1 MERIRQICLANSV
14 RILQDMKK
22 KLCPAMGRM
31 KPEHKTKRNYIRN
44 MIKPILRK
52 LSAGLMPLFILMGG
66 TVYAQSFPPETIPS
80 LISAIR
86 VPGPLDFCG
95 ERVPL
100 QEAEIRE
107 EMEKELLLSLWSRA
121 QVILWLKRSGRY
133 MPYIEKILKQNRM
146 PDDLKY
152 VAIVESSLLPHI
164 GSSKGAVGYWQ
175 FIPDTGRKYGLRVD
189 KDMDDRR
196 NFFSATRA
204 AMSYFQKLYQDFGSW
219 TLAAAAYNM
228 GEHGLRRRI
237 GEQKTDNYYHLYL
250 PMETQRYVY
259 KILAAKLIL
268 SDPEKYGFHLTQQ
281 DVYQPRQFDSVR
293 IESMETDVPLQLIA
307 EAAGTWFKTIKEMNP
322 EIRGNDLTAGI
333 HHILIPKGGA
343 KGFQERLA
351 SLVQKDRAERQARE
365 AARREI
371 VYVVKRGEYLSA
383 IAERFNV
390 PLSDLLRW
398 NNLRYNSPIH
408 PGQRLIIKQ

>member
-1 MERIRQICLANSV
+1 MLENIV
-14 RILQDMKK
+14 
-22 KLCPAMGRM
+22 
-31 KPEHKTKRNYIRN
+31 
-44 MIKPILRK
+44 RK
-52 LSAGLMPLFILMGG
+52 LSGCMMSMLLLMSGAD
-66 TVYAQSFPPETIPS
+66 YAQSFETETIPS

-95 ERVPL
+95 EKVPL
-100 QEAEIRE
+100 HEPEIRE
-107 EMEKELLLSLWSRA
+107 DVEKELLLSLWERA

-204 AMSYFQKLYQDFGSW
+204 AMSYFQKLHQDFGSW
-219 TLAAAAYNM
+219 TLASAAYNM
-228 GEHGLRRRI
+228 GEYGLRRRI
-237 GEQKTDNYYHLYL
+237 EEQNTNDYYHLYL
-250 PMETQRYVY
+250 PLETQRYVY

-281 DVYQPRQFDSVR
+281 DLYQPRQFDRVR
-293 IESMETDVPLQLIA
+293 IESPETDVPLLLIA
-307 EAAGTWFKTIKEMNP
+307 EAAGTWFKTIKDMNP
-322 EIRGNDLTAGI
+322 EIRGNELAAGT
-333 HHILIPKGGA
+333 HDILIPKGKA
-343 KGFQERLA
+343 QSFQNRFAALI
-351 SLVQKDRAERQARE
+351 QKEQAEKQVRE
-365 AARREI
+365 ASRQEI
-371 VYVVKRGEYLSA
+371 VYVVRKGDYLSG

-390 PLSDLLRW
+390 PISDLLRW
-398 NNLRYNSPIH
+398 NNLRRNSQVH

>member
-1 MERIRQICLANSV
+1 MLKHIV
-14 RILQDMKK
+14 
-22 KLCPAMGRM
+22 
-31 KPEHKTKRNYIRN
+31 
-44 MIKPILRK
+44 RK
-52 LSAGLMPLFILMGG
+52 LFAGLMPLLILMSGAA
-66 TVYAQSFPPETIPS
+66 YAQSFPSENIPS

-86 VPGPLDFCG
+86 IPGPLDFCG
-95 ERVPL
+95 EKVPL
-100 QEAEIRE
+100 EEPEIRE
-107 EMEKELLLSLWSRA
+107 DMEKELLLSIWERA

-152 VAIVESSLLPHI
+152 VAIVESALLPHI

-189 KDMDDRR
+189 RNMDDRR
-196 NFFSATRA
+196 NFFFATRA
-204 AMSYFQKLYQDFGSW
+204 AMSYFRKLHQDFGSW

-228 GEHGLRRRI
+228 GEYGLQRRI
-237 GEQKTDNYYHLYL
+237 EEQKTDDYYHLYL
-250 PMETQRYVY
+250 PLETQRYVY

-268 SDPEKYGFHLTQQ
+268 SDPEKYGFHLTRQ
-281 DVYQPRQFDSVR
+281 DIYQPRQFDSVR
-293 IESMETDVPLQLIA
+293 IENPEAVPLQLIA
-307 EAAGTWFKTIKEMNP
+307 EAAGTWFKTVKDMNP

-333 HHILIPKGGA
+333 HHILIPKGRA
-343 KGFQERLA
+343 QGFQERLA
-351 SLVQKDRAERQARE
+351 ALVQKEQAERQARE
-365 AARREI
+365 AARKEI

-390 PLSDLLRW
+390 ALSDLLRW

-408 PGQRLIIKQ
+408 PGQRLIIRQ

>member
-1 MERIRQICLANSV
+1 MSGRRPEKSQTQN
-14 RILQDMKK
+14 KK
-22 KLCPAMGRM
+22 
-31 KPEHKTKRNYIRN
+31 EFITKMQKHIV
-44 MIKPILRK
+44 RK
-52 LSAGLMPLFILMGG
+52 LFAGLMPLFILMSG
-66 TVYAQSFPPETIPS
+66 TVWAQSFPGEPIPS

-95 ERVPL
+95 EKVPL
-100 QEAEIRE
+100 HEAEIRE

-133 MPYIEKILKQNRM
+133 MPYIEKILKENRM

-189 KDMDDRR
+189 RDMDDRR

-204 AMSYFQKLYQDFGSW
+204 AMSYFQKLHKDFGSW

-228 GEHGLRRRI
+228 GEYGLQKRI
-237 GEQKTDNYYHLYL
+237 GEQKTDDYYHLYL
-250 PMETQRYVY
+250 PLETQRYVY

-268 SDPEKYGFHLTQQ
+268 SDPEKYGFYLTQQ
-281 DVYQPRQFDSVR
+281 DIYQPRQFDRVR
-293 IESMETDVPLQLIA
+293 IESPEAVSLQLIA
-307 EAAGTWFKTIKEMNP
+307 EAAGTWFKTIKDMNP
-322 EIRGNDLTAGI
+322 EIRGNDLTAGN
-333 HHILIPKGGA
+333 HHVLIPKGRA
-343 KGFQERLA
+343 QGFQERLA
-351 SLVQKDRAERQARE
+351 TLVQKDREERQARE

-371 VYVVKRGEYLSA
+371 VYVVKKGDYLSG
-383 IAERFNV
+383 IAERFRV

-398 NNLRYNSPIH
+398 NNLKHSSPVH